1 MKNLRVLLS
10 IMFLNIFIAAPA
22 LQAAS
27 PTAQT
32 PDNSGFY
39 MEINSTGSNATN
51 LKTLEEG
58 INKLIEESQSDI
70 TPLHQLFI
78 DNLDQNRLGMSV
90 IPKENSYDQDIIIS
104 MNLDQEKFKEFT
116 NSATE
121 LNKEDLGLSRV
132 IYSIGQDVYLTYKDG
147 RLNVSNNRGL
157 ISDLLMINNYPSL
170 SKNSF
175 YSSFENKV
183 SPESFFKLFI
193 NFNEY
198 QNSESLPFFS
208 TMFNYEGLALKQ
220 LTDGINGEFI
230 IGLNPQ
236 NNLNFSRFQFT
247 PSLYQKVSSKNL
259 MLYSES
265 FNSTERQKEAFQ
277 IFNQSDTEEF
287 SNLTNEIKNLL
298 SSNLNLNLEQDIA
311 PLFQNKTAIFIHND
325 IANQAFPAL
334 TLITE
339 VRGQEG
345 KAQNVVNQL
354 EQSIVATAKK
364 SAKEMLENEK
374 NYRENYAEYYT
385 ESELKALPALP
396 TEEELYKKMFSVND
410 KDVNGQK
417 LREFTFNMI
426 NPLTTETVNNEHKD
440 GVLKLMIGVTTDSQL
455 IFTTLQSPGEYLLQS
470 TYSSLPSG
478 LSNNQSIDYGYINF
492 DVFEKYLVDTY
503 DLYNSPDSYRQ
514 EFIDWINQ
522 YIAPLNSLT
531 SSTSY
536 LDNTLKV
543 NLSMK
548 MDMAKISNYLSIF
561 EGISNFDLNNDY
573 YDDYYDY
580 SEYITEET
588 FSDVN
593 PDDWF
598 SYYVTQIQNY
608 GIMKGYENNSFLPN
622 KSISRAEFIQALMN
636 TQDYLGIFYTQV
648 EPTEYFNDV
657 PADAW
662 YTSAINSARAHGI
675 VKGFSDNTFRPN
687 QPITR
692 AEAVQILVNASEKLI
707 KYPDEDPVMN
717 FADVKT
723 TDWFYEAVNEAYI
736 GGIISGKNDS
746 TFAPNDELTRAE
758 TAKILFEY
766 VMNSNYFSY

>member
-1 MKNLRVLLS
+1 
-10 IMFLNIFIAAPA
+10 
-22 LQAAS
+22 
-27 PTAQT
+27 
-32 PDNSGFY
+32 
-39 MEINSTGSNATN
+39 
-51 LKTLEEG
+51 
-58 INKLIEESQSDI
+58 
-70 TPLHQLFI
+70 
-78 DNLDQNRLGMSV
+78 
-90 IPKENSYDQDIIIS
+90 
-104 MNLDQEKFKEFT
+104 
-116 NSATE
+116 
-121 LNKEDLGLSRV
+121 
-132 IYSIGQDVYLTYKDG
+132 
-147 RLNVSNNRGL
+147 
-157 ISDLLMINNYPSL
+157 
-170 SKNSF
+170 
-175 YSSFENKV
+175 
-183 SPESFFKLFI
+183 
-193 NFNEY
+193 
-198 QNSESLPFFS
+198 
-208 TMFNYEGLALKQ
+208 
-220 LTDGINGEFI
+220 
-230 IGLNPQ
+230 
-236 NNLNFSRFQFT
+236 
-247 PSLYQKVSSKNL
+247 
-259 MLYSES
+259 MLYSEG
-265 FNSTERQKEAFQ
+265 FNGTERQKEAFQ
-277 IFNQSDTEEF
+277 IFYQSDTEEF

-311 PLFQNKTAIFIHND
+311 PLFQNKTAIFIHSD
-325 IANQAFPAL
+325 MANQAFPAL

-440 GVLKLMIGVTTDSQL
+440 RVLKLMIGVTTDSQL